1 MGKKIIG
8 IISFMNPAG
17 AQEALLRLMAQLRLR
32 GHDTEVWFLY
42 AKSSCYRGLPGVRVV
57 LDKPRLSL
65 LDLGRVFLRLLAL
78 MRTVKPDVTVAF
90 LPLAA
95 VLGLATAVLAGVKT
109 RIASQR
115 SPGPTFGG
123 LLRRLDRIAG
133 RHGVYSRIVC
143 VSESVRESFAAYP
156 PSYRERMTVVHNG
169 IVWTPSLLEKATAR
183 AGFGIPE
190 EHPLMVATG
199 RFVVQ
204 KNYDLMVRAMATTP
218 RLRLA
223 IAGDGPL
230 FAETWALAQDSGAG
244 DRIHFLGA
252 LPHDRITDLLRAA
265 DGFIQTSLFE
275 GQSNST
281 LEAMHEGLP
290 IVCSD
295 IPMQRET
302 VCEENGATAA
312 HLVALDDFEGWREAL
327 IVLRDDPEAGTE
339 LGIRARALV
348 QRRFTLAHMIDGF
361 ENVILETESQKWIP
375 VGSNASAVEQD
386 DFTRSPTPPSPM

>member
-1 MGKKIIG
+1 MGKKIVG

-17 AQEALLRLMAQLRLR
+17 AQEALMRLMTQLRLR
-32 GHDTEVWFLY
+32 GHDTEIWFLY
-42 AKSSCYRGLPGVRVV
+42 AKSSCYRGQPGVRVL
-57 LDKPRLSL
+57 LDRPRLTP
-65 LDLGRVFLRLLAL
+65 LGAIRLFLRLLAL
-78 MRTVKPDVTVAF
+78 MRKVKPDAVVGF

-95 VLGLATAVLAGVKT
+95 VVGLAAAMIAGVRT

-123 LLRRLDRIAG
+123 LLRRLDRLAG
-133 RHGVYSRIVC
+133 ARGVYSRIVC
-143 VSESVRESFAAYP
+143 VSESVRQSFAGYP
-156 PSYRERMTVVHNG
+156 PPYCARLSVVNNG
-169 IVWTPSLLEKATAR
+169 IAWVPSVLDRPAAR
-183 AGFGIPE
+183 ASFSVPADY
-190 EHPLMVATG
+190 PLLVATG
-199 RFVVQ
+199 RFVPQ

-230 FAETWALAQDSGAG
+230 FAGCRGLAGDLGAD

-252 LPHDRITDLLRAA
+252 LPHDRVADLLRAA
-265 DGFIQTSLFE
+265 DGFVQTSLFE

-302 VCEENGATAA
+302 VCEETGEPAA
-312 HLVALDDFEGWREAL
+312 RLVALEDFEGWRDAL
-327 IVLRDDPEAGTE
+327 LALRDDPMAAAAMGAR
-339 LGIRARALV
+339 GRALV
-348 QRRFTLAHMIDGF
+348 QRRFTLARMIDGF

-375 VGSNASAVEQD
+375 AGSVSAVKQGG
-386 DFTRSPTPPSPM
+386 FTRSPTPPSPM